1 MSSTLTRGRSHTPS
15 AAPSRST
22 SSPTSTRSRPALA
35 GPADQLEDALE
46 ARRALRALAALPE
59 RQRRYLT
66 RLASGHS
73 SQEIARV
80 EQASYTNVNKHLRRA
95 SDAARPRRSRLTPKG
110 APPATKRI
118 APHLKPPAVL
128 GGPDRGH
135 VHVPELVGALD
146 AEEPGALAPPARRPA
161 ALQQAVLGHE
171 PSGLLAVHRPP
182 KLPAGQGGDH
192 PGPVGRV
199 PGPRRGSP
207 GLPRRAAASPAGREP
222 AG

>member
-1 MSSTLTRGRSHTPS
+1 MTQHVEHAHAWALSHAQRRTVALYELTDLDEEP
-15 AAPSRST
+15 A
-22 SSPTSTRSRPALA
+22 ALA

-66 RLASGHS
+66 RLASGYS

-171 PSGLLAVHRPP
+171 PACFLAVHRP
-182 KLPAGQGGDH
+182 AQA
-192 PGPVGRV
+192 PGRPGRRPCGSRR
-199 PGPRRGSP
+199 PGSRATSRITWSASESGRFARR
-207 GLPRRAAASPAGREP
+207 
-222 AG
+222 